1 MKTLAK
7 VVVLLFIFLV
17 LYFLKEG
24 LSGDRETVSSMSD
37 LGVLELVK
45 NYSVNPISN
54 PLRRTFFHFERH
66 TDQYVKNWKKNIG

>member
-7 VVVLLFIFLV
+7 VVVLLFIFLA
-17 LYFLKEG
+17 LFYLKDFNEN
-24 LSGDRETVSSMSD
+24 RETGSSMSD
-37 LGVLELVK
+37 LEVLELVK

-66 TDQYVKNWKKNIG
+66 TDQYVKNWKRNIG

>member
-7 VVVLLFIFLV
+7 VVVLLFIFLM
-17 LYFLKEG
+17 LYYLKDVNEN
-24 LSGDRETVSSMSD
+24 RETVSSMSD
-37 LGVLELVK
+37 LEVLELVK

-66 TDQYVKNWKKNIG
+66 TDQYVKNWKRNIE